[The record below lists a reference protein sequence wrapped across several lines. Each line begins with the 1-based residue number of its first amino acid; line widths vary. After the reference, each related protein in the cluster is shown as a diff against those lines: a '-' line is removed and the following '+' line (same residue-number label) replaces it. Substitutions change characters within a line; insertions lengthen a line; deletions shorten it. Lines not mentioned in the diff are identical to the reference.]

1 MVAWA
6 LALLVSGGVVA
17 AAQSPANVSSLDLAG
32 FVSEMDRLT
41 NALAVAEPRDV
52 PRILTTMPHTYQV
65 RDGQQQFDVPFEPFA
80 QRLSAA
86 RASVANWAT
95 QRQELVGD
103 LRVVRSEA
111 AALMAARTPSPDPRA
126 TLTAILSRREFAAG
140 RNAEW
145 GAALRRRLTEWLES
159 IWRRLGGDRVNSRT
173 TAFVLATLAIVIGA
187 VSLAVWLIRRSA
199 PAHGSATGAAN
210 GSRLVVACLGGARDR
225 TAARSGDARE
235 AARCGYRAAL
245 RRLEEQGIWQID
257 ESRTAREYLRLLK
270 PERPDA

>member
-1 MVAWA
+1 M
-6 LALLVSGGVVA
+6 
-17 AAQSPANVSSLDLAG
+17 
-32 FVSEMDRLT
+32 
-41 NALAVAEPRDV
+41 
-52 PRILTTMPHTYQV
+52 
-65 RDGQQQFDVPFEPFA
+65 
-80 QRLSAA
+80 
-86 RASVANWAT
+86 ANWAR
-95 QRQELVGD
+95 QRQELVDD

-111 AALMAARTPSPDPRA
+111 AALMATRTPSPDPRA

-199 PAHGSATGAAN
+199 PAQGPRQGLQTDPVLSSHAWAVRAI
-210 GSRLVVACLGGARDR
+210 

-235 AARCGYRAAL
+235 AARSGYRAAL

-257 ESRTAREYLRLLK
+257 QSRTAREDSAA
-270 PERPDA
+270 PETRRPDA